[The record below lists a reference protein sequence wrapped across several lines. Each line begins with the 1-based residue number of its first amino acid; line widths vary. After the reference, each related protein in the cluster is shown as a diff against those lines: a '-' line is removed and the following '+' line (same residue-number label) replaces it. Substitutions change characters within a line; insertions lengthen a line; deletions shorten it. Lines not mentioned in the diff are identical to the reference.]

1 MLFRS
6 LLGRGQGRGRLW
18 LVEACCGLL
27 SSFYYIMEIITQS
40 NYKTTTWEGGVTR
53 QVFISPSDGDLSAR
67 CFDVRISSAIIDSVE
82 SEFSDFSGFTRYILP
97 LEGEITL
104 IKDNQRIMLSHN
116 ALYEFEGHERVY
128 SENTRGAV
136 DFNVIVRHG
145 VTVDVRILSDE
156 SFVDSPRTVLFALED
171 CCVNAIAIHRHDTVL
186 LDGPFSLEGKAVVV
200 RVGG

>member
-1 MLFRS
+1 MCLF
-6 LLGRGQGRGRLW
+6 
-18 LVEACCGLL
+18 VACCDLL
-27 SSFYYIMEIITQS
+27 FSFYYIMEIITQS

-67 CFDVRISSAIIDSVE
+67 CFDVRISSAIIDNVE

-104 IKDNQRIMLSHN
+104 IKDNQRIVLSHN
-116 ALYEFEGHERVY
+116 ALYEFEGHERVC

-156 SFVDSPRTVLFALED
+156 SFVDSRRTILFALED
-171 CCVNAIAIHRHDTVL
+171 CCVNAIPIHRHDTVL